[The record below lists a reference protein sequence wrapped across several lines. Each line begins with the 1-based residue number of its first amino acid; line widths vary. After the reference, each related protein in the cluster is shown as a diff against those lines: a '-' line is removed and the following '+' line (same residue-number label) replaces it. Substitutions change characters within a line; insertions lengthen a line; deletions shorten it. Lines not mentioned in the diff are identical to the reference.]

1 MFQHIAKFYN
11 SQVDRY
17 SSRDPHIAMRRG
29 PYLHPS
35 SFIEGALRM
44 ASEDPESTALR

>member
-1 MFQHIAKFYN
+1 
-11 SQVDRY
+11 
-17 SSRDPHIAMRRG
+17 MRRG

-44 ASEDPESTALR
+44 ASEDPKSTSWRLVLHRYADACHHGSWALAKRGCP